1 MESSGK
7 EPEPLVTF
15 GTNQKMPDWS
25 SNITETADD
34 RKRAANERRALQN
47 RIAQRLYRQR
57 KDNRIAELEAQVAAM
72 TGDKNSNS
80 SSRKT
85 QVMWIQGLER
95 RVKELEAENVRLKK
109 WRIEERPHTDLKRE
123 YGTNS
128 ASGFHSG
135 AGFGVRHPVVPHPFL
150 NPVLHAGYSNDAATM
165 YPTVSQYT
173 LAPYPTSYPPTL
185 YHPLSCSVP
194 ANPYLT
200 PSSDSRFRIPGNHHT
215 VNAHQT
221 LFPSTTSSAYPHPWA
236 EWDTKVN
243 HGYNCSTQEP
253 RTEYAAKLTTH
264 PALSGEPVSK
274 DITRINPV
282 CPDLAHSG
290 PCPNFANR
298 EDVVSAKIN
307 GSSSSGIDCV
317 RSESLMNSMIIR
329 EGVGDDGA
337 RCESQIEDN
346 QATSVAVQ
354 GCAGVSGVS
363 DGVGAFSI
371 KVLLLEDN
379 TQTTPS

>member
-1 MESSGK
+1 
-7 EPEPLVTF
+7 
-15 GTNQKMPDWS
+15 MPDWS
-25 SNITETADD
+25 SNGTETADD

-72 TGDKNSNS
+72 TRDKNSNS

-85 QVMWIQGLER
+85 QVMWIQELER
-95 RVKELEAENVRLKK
+95 RVKELEAENVRLKE
-109 WRIEERPHTDLKRE
+109 WRIEELPQADLKRE
-123 YGTNS
+123 YGANS

-135 AGFGVRHPVVPHPFL
+135 TGVGFGHPVVPHPF
-150 NPVLHAGYSNDAATM
+150 NPVLHTGYLNDTATM
-165 YPTVSQYT
+165 YPTVSQYA
-173 LAPYPTSYPPTL
+173 LAPYSTSYPPTL
-185 YHPLSCSVP
+185 YHPLSCSV
-194 ANPYLT
+194 AAYPYLT
-200 PSSDSRFRIPGNHHT
+200 PSSDSRYGIPGNHQAVHS
-215 VNAHQT
+215 HQT
-221 LFPSTTSSAYPHPWA
+221 LFPSTTSSVYPPPWA
-236 EWDTKVN
+236 ERDTTTKVN
-243 HGYNCSTQEP
+243 HGYNSSTQDP
-253 RTEYAAKLTTH
+253 RTIYASKLTTH
-264 PALSGEPVSK
+264 PVLSGEPVSK

-298 EDVVSAKIN
+298 EDVVSEKIN